1 MYQKLHIWL
10 WADKFCSSAVIWAKI
25 WVAQNCVGKSAKIPI
40 DSQFAPTSK
49 SPPQQKIHCRYMT
62 NSPVLATPDLSAASP
77 LWPALLQQLLDR
89 QSLARGQAADLMQ
102 GWLAEAIPP
111 VLSGAI
117 LAALQAK
124 GISPQELAGMA
135 QVLQSQALTGESERI
150 FDRQSPISNLK
161 LIDTCGT
168 GGDGASTF
176 NISTAVAFVA
186 AAGTVRVGKHGN
198 RSASSKVG
206 SADVLEA
213 LGVNLNADP
222 AKVKAAVDEVGITF
236 LFAPGWHPALKAVAP
251 LRRSLKVRTIF
262 NLLGPLVNPMRPT
275 GQVIGVFDPSL
286 VSTIAQ
292 ALGELGTE
300 LAIVVHGR
308 EKLDEAGLGDVT
320 DLAIL
325 SGGQV
330 ELTTLDPEQVGL
342 TPSAIGS
349 LKGGN
354 VEENAEILRN
364 VLQGKGTRAQMDV
377 VALNASLAFQVGG
390 IIPLGDHAAGVSLA
404 KQILSSGESWVKL
417 QQLVEFLR

>member
-1 MYQKLHIWL
+1 
-10 WADKFCSSAVIWAKI
+10 
-25 WVAQNCVGKSAKIPI
+25 
-40 DSQFAPTSK
+40 
-49 SPPQQKIHCRYMT
+49 MT
-62 NSPVLATPDLSAASP
+62 DSP
-77 LWPALLQQLLDR
+77 LWPEALQQLLDR
-89 QSLARGQAADLMQ
+89 QSLSRSQAADLMQ

-124 GISPQELAGMA
+124 GISAAELAGMA
-135 QVLQSQALTGESERI
+135 QVLQSQSLAGESDNI
-150 FDRQSPISNLK
+150 FNPQSPTSNLK

-186 AAGTVRVGKHGN
+186 AAGKIRVAKHGN

-213 LGVNLNADP
+213 LGVNLSADP

-236 LFAPGWHPALKAVAP
+236 LFAPGWHPAMKAVAP
-251 LRRSLKVRTIF
+251 LRRTLKVRTVF

-275 GQVIGVFDPSL
+275 GQVIGVFDPGL
-286 VSTIAQ
+286 VSTVAQ

-300 LAIVVHGR
+300 LAIVLHGR
-308 EKLDEAGLGDVT
+308 EKLDEAGLGDIT
-320 DLAIL
+320 DLAVL
-325 SGGQV
+325 SDGKV
-330 ELTTLDPEQVGL
+330 ELTTLEPEKLGL

-354 VEENAEILRN
+354 VGENSDILRN
-364 VLQGKGTRAQMDV
+364 VLQGKGTQAQRDA
-377 VALNASLAFQVGG
+377 VALNASLALQVGG
-390 IIPLGDHAAGVSLA
+390 AVPLGSHAAGVTLA
-404 KQILSSGESWVKL
+404 TDILASGEPWLKL

>member
-1 MYQKLHIWL
+1 MT
-10 WADKFCSSAVIWAKI
+10 
-25 WVAQNCVGKSAKIPI
+25 
-40 DSQFAPTSK
+40 DSPL
-49 SPPQQKIHCRYMT
+49 
-62 NSPVLATPDLSAASP
+62 LATPELSPASTQTADSP
-77 LWPALLQQLLDR
+77 LWPALLEQLLDR
-89 QSLARGQAADLMQ
+89 QSLSRAQAADLMQ

-117 LAALQAK
+117 LAAIQAK
-124 GISPQELAGMA
+124 GISAQELAGMA
-135 QVLQSQALTGESERI
+135 QVLHSQSQAGESKSV
-150 FDRQSPISNLK
+150 FNPKSSISNLK

-186 AAGTVRVGKHGN
+186 AAGNVRVAKHGN

-213 LGVNLNADP
+213 LGVNLNADA
-222 AKVKAAVDEVGITF
+222 AKVRAAVDSVGITF
-236 LFAPGWHPALKAVAP
+236 LFAPGWHPALKAVAS
-251 LRRSLKVRTIF
+251 LRRTLKVRTVF
-262 NLLGPLVNPMRPT
+262 NVLGPLVNPMRPT

-300 LAIVVHGR
+300 LAVIVHGR

-320 DLAIL
+320 DLAVL

-330 ELTTLDPEQVGL
+330 ELTTLDPEKVGL

-364 VLQGKGTRAQMDV
+364 VLQGKGTPAQMDV

-390 IIPLGDHAAGVSLA
+390 AIPMGSHAAGVSLA
-404 KQILSSGESWVKL
+404 KDILLSGESWLKL
-417 QQLVEFLR
+417 QQLIEFLK

>member
-1 MYQKLHIWL
+1 MT
-10 WADKFCSSAVIWAKI
+10 
-25 WVAQNCVGKSAKIPI
+25 
-40 DSQFAPTSK
+40 DSPL
-49 SPPQQKIHCRYMT
+49 
-62 NSPVLATPDLSAASP
+62 LATPELFPASTQTADSP
-77 LWPALLQQLLDR
+77 LWPALLEQLLDR
-89 QSLARGQAADLMQ
+89 QSLSRAQAADLMQ

-117 LAALQAK
+117 LAAIQAK
-124 GISPQELAGMA
+124 GISAQELAGMA
-135 QVLQSQALTGESERI
+135 QVLHSQSQAGESKSV
-150 FDRQSPISNLK
+150 FNPKSSTSNLK

-186 AAGTVRVGKHGN
+186 AAGKVRVAKHGN

-206 SADVLEA
+206 SADVLES
-213 LGVNLNADP
+213 LGVNLNADA
-222 AKVKAAVDEVGITF
+222 AKVRAAVDSVGITF
-236 LFAPGWHPALKAVAP
+236 LFAPGWHPALKAVAS
-251 LRRSLKVRTIF
+251 LRRTLKVRTVF
-262 NLLGPLVNPMRPT
+262 NVLGPLVNPMRPT

-300 LAIVVHGR
+300 LAVIVHGR

-320 DLAIL
+320 DLAVL
-325 SGGQV
+325 SDGNV
-330 ELTTLDPEQVGL
+330 ELTTLDPEKVGL

-364 VLQGKGTRAQMDV
+364 VLQGKGTPAQMDV

-390 IIPLGDHAAGVSLA
+390 AIPMGSHAAGVSLA
-404 KQILSSGESWVKL
+404 KDILLSGESWLKL
-417 QQLVEFLR
+417 QQLIEFLK